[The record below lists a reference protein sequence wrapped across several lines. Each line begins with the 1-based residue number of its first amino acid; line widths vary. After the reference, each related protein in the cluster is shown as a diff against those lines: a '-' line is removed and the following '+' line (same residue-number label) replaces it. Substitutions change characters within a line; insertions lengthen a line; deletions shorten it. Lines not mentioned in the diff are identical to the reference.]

1 MVPPAMPLR
10 VYVDL
15 GYQPDFGVDEL
26 LEIVEAGLGDRY
38 EVHKSGRFQVWDVMV
53 EQSAEVGAAIQI
65 VQGRLR
71 KRTRLRVYGL
81 APSLALR
88 GATPLGLQRQ
98 EQHTRPLV
106 EEVVRFLEQSDRL
119 RPG

>member
-1 MVPPAMPLR
+1 MPLR
-10 VYVDL
+10 VHVEL
-15 GYQPDFGVDEL
+15 GYRPNFGVDEL
-26 LEIVEAGLGDRY
+26 LEIVQAGLGDRY

-81 APSLALR
+81 APSVAMR
-88 GATPLGLQRQ
+88 GSTPLGLQQQ
-98 EQHTRPLV
+98 ERRTRSLV
-106 EEVVRFLEQSDRL
+106 EEVVRFLHENDRI
-119 RPG
+119 RAHSS

>member
-1 MVPPAMPLR
+1 MPLR
-10 VYVDL
+10 VHVEL
-15 GYQPDFGVDEL
+15 GYRPNFGVDEL
-26 LEIVEAGLGDRY
+26 LEIVQAGLGDRY

-81 APSLALR
+81 APSVAMR
-88 GATPLGLQRQ
+88 GSTPLGLQQQ
-98 EQHTRPLV
+98 ERRTRSLV
-106 EEVVRFLEQSDRL
+106 EEVVRFLQENDRI
-119 RPG
+119 RAH